1 MWLVI
6 TFNQHSALIGAF
18 IVIVKLHEGSFAALA
33 DTALDWTRWTR
44 NNTIITNVLF
54 RECWWEDLLSF
65 EALHRHPECDS
76 KAHKYHYLQNTAQC
90 NPCPF
95 KMSFNQNC
103 WTTKNSYANEFD
115 HLHKKCYFPGAG
127 DRRRIDR
134 NSIFCI
140 SAADPGPAAAGLGW
154 PSPPDTRHGA
164 APLLHPANM
173 SGSVSAQ
180 LYTLF
185 SFTLGVRNW

>member
-1 MWLVI
+1 MLMRRSLKLWSFTSSSRVW
-6 TFNQHSALIGAF
+6 QHTMDKCHF
-18 IVIVKLHEGSFAALA
+18 LH
-33 DTALDWTRWTR
+33 
-44 NNTIITNVLF
+44 
-54 RECWWEDLLSF
+54 
-65 EALHRHPECDS
+65 
-76 KAHKYHYLQNTAQC
+76 NTAQC

-154 PSPPDTRHGA
+154 PPPLDTRHEA
-164 APLLHPANM
+164 APSSEYERISFSSTLHFVFFHSRCPQLVINIWR
-173 SGSVSAQ
+173 GKREVFSV
-180 LYTLF
+180 LYNVQNCDVFPKKL
-185 SFTLGVRNW
+185 VPI